1 MATDTEAT
9 TVAPPVAQPTRNR
22 TLLVGTALA
31 AAASVMVFAGLFG
44 IYVALRQNNEFLV
57 ESGQGGTLWF
67 PELAVQIAPGTMM
80 LFTSWISAFTISWA
94 VQAIKADDRRNAYLA
109 LGLTLLMGAAIINQA
124 VFAVTDFG
132 VPIDRS
138 LASLML
144 YVLYGAFIAF
154 LAGAMGF
161 VLLMTV
167 RTVAGQFDSKNADG
181 IQAAALYWY
190 ATVIV
195 YAVLWYTI
203 TITK

>member
-1 MATDTEAT
+1 MAAEIT
-9 TVAPPVAQPTRNR
+9 APPAAEPTRNR
-22 TLLVGTALA
+22 TLLVGMALA
-31 AAASVMVFAGLFG
+31 AAASIMLFSGLFG
-44 IYVALRQNNEFLV
+44 IYISLRQNNEFLV

-67 PELAVQIAPGTMM
+67 PDLAVQIAPGTMM

-124 VFAVTDFG
+124 VFAVNDFG

-144 YVLYGAFIAF
+144 YVLYGSFIAF
-154 LAGAMGF
+154 LAVAMGF

-167 RTVAGQFDSKNADG
+167 RAVAGQFDSKNADG

-190 ATVIV
+190 ATVII